1 MILIVKQDLIPGT
14 TADKIIHYDT
24 RCYSGQFSDDGK
36 FFFCCGQDFRVRMYD
51 TSNPYDWKYYK
62 RVRYHGVGQWT
73 ITDATLSPDN
83 RYLAYSSIHHEVSLA
98 PTDPYDT
105 SDPMSLDFSNSR
117 QGRGGYRHWGVCSYY
132 SSDSVAVAIYL
143 LIFSRYGH
151 YGSPATGERLLPAR
165 LIDQS

>member
-1 MILIVKQDLIPGT
+1 
-14 TADKIIHYDT
+14 
-24 RCYSGQFSDDGK
+24 
-36 FFFCCGQDFRVRMYD
+36 MYD

-105 SDPMSLDFSNSR
+105 SEPMSLDFSSSR
-117 QGRGGYRHWGVCSYY
+117 QGRGGYRHWGVCT
-132 SSDSVAVAIYL
+132 
-143 LIFSRYGH
+143 
-151 YGSPATGERLLPAR
+151 P
-165 LIDQS
+165 